1 LGRRAQVA
9 ALTVQP
15 AFQLMRYNEEEEEG
29 DGFTD
34 DQVGG
39 VPGQSLLL

>member
-1 LGRRAQVA
+1 
-9 ALTVQP
+9 
-15 AFQLMRYNEEEEEG
+15 MRYNEEEEEEG